1 MLPELGLSLQ
11 DQQVLIQ
18 NVSVV
23 FHSAATVKFDE
34 LLKLSVEMNIVG
46 TKRLLKLCQNMV
58 HIKVS
63 LFCNL
68 LLALNTIMLYSN
80 FAANPSHS
88 STTPNELGFL
98 SKNLCNFKI
107 QYVKMQAVDGYLTP
121 L

>member
-63 LFCNL
+63 LVYNFSASIVSRSTLNL
-68 LLALNTIMLYSN
+68 LPIILIPQQGQISQG
-80 FAANPSHS
+80 S
-88 STTPNELGFL
+88 SQGIRAI
-98 SKNLCNFKI
+98 SI
-107 QYVKMQAVDGYLTP
+107 
-121 L
+121 